1 MVLFC
6 FVFNKTKRALTLEIN
21 TIENNNKRKTNQQL
35 QKQLKDYKWKRL
47 VMSSLLSAKES
58 SQWLEL
64 KWSCVF
70 IAAINIPNKGMSL
83 EF

>member
-21 TIENNNKRKTNQQL
+21 TIENNNKRKTNQQQ

-47 VMSSLLSAKES
+47 VVITSIS
-58 SQWLEL
+58 
-64 KWSCVF
+64 
-70 IAAINIPNKGMSL
+70 
-83 EF
+83 

>member
-21 TIENNNKRKTNQQL
+21 TIENNNKRKTNQQQ
-35 QKQLKDYKWKRL
+35 QKQLKDYKCKRL

-58 SQWLEL
+58 SQ
-64 KWSCVF
+64 
-70 IAAINIPNKGMSL
+70 
-83 EF
+83 

>member
-1 MVLFC
+1 ME
-6 FVFNKTKRALTLEIN
+6 KK
-21 TIENNNKRKTNQQL
+21 
-35 QKQLKDYKWKRL
+35 
-47 VMSSLLSAKES
+47 SSLLSAKES

>member
-47 VMSSLLSAKES
+47 VVITSIS
-58 SQWLEL
+58 
-64 KWSCVF
+64 
-70 IAAINIPNKGMSL
+70 
-83 EF
+83 